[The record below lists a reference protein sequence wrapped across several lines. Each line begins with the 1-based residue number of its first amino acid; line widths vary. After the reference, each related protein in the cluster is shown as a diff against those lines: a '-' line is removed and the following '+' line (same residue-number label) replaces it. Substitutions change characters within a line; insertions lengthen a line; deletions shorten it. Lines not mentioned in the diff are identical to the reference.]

1 MSVAAESDLAPALV
15 IADRDNDVYG
25 RARARHGQRR
35 VGTSFAN
42 AAMRVGKKAAGLPDG
57 LMDLD
62 EGEEVS
68 PAEIAGI
75 MSELGVATKP
85 KAQAASRNARPQ
97 LAATAAV
104 VPGGS
109 AMGPASGPS
118 TGFDLARN
126 RLADYQRAAVQA
138 KRAGD
143 MGRATALLRRSKELK
158 AACDA
163 AARELLAAFPPP
175 EVADLEAPAAAPTPT
190 PAAPD
195 SAPPR
200 DERPAAGAP
209 TPAHAPA
216 PEVEAEADPH
226 READRALVRAMDS
239 GDADAIEAAIEEH
252 ASAASED
259 VLGLVRRAG
268 QRKRAAEAAAAEAA
282 ATQSTPSTETA
293 APPLPAPPP
302 APPPAPAEE
311 EKGGA
316 GQEAAAAAAAEEEE
330 EEEEEEDHV
339 LAAEAYA
346 AQLTSYNVLEWEL
359 AKLQGDTLDEAAEE
373 RREGEWPPMH
383 SAPALPIAL
392 GRPPVGRCVASAK
405 VPPCAAPTAS
415 ARLGRTAIHS
425 NSTCIRMCTACS
437 LHMHHMPTA
446 CAPQR
451 SRRAR

>member
-1 MSVAAESDLAPALV
+1 MSVAAEADLAPALV
-15 IADRDNDVYG
+15 IAERDNDVYG

-42 AAMRVGKKAAGLPDG
+42 PAMRPKKAVGLPDG

-97 LAATAAV
+97 AATAAV

-200 DERPAAGAP
+200 DERLVAGAP

-216 PEVEAEADPH
+216 PEVEAEAEADPH

-252 ASAASED
+252 ASAASEA
-259 VLGLVRRAG
+259 VLGLVCAMLLEL
-268 QRKRAAEAAAAEAA
+268 AEA
-282 ATQSTPSTETA
+282 
-293 APPLPAPPP
+293 LLR
-302 APPPAPAEE
+302 
-311 EKGGA
+311 G
-316 GQEAAAAAAAEEEE
+316 
-330 EEEEEEDHV
+330 
-339 LAAEAYA
+339 L
-346 AQLTSYNVLEWEL
+346 
-359 AKLQGDTLDEAAEE
+359 
-373 RREGEWPPMH
+373 
-383 SAPALPIAL
+383 
-392 GRPPVGRCVASAK
+392 
-405 VPPCAAPTAS
+405 
-415 ARLGRTAIHS
+415 
-425 NSTCIRMCTACS
+425 NST
-437 LHMHHMPTA
+437 L
-446 CAPQR
+446 QR
-451 SRRAR
+451 VA

>member
-1 MSVAAESDLAPALV
+1 MPA
-15 IADRDNDVYG
+15 
-25 RARARHGQRR
+25 
-35 VGTSFAN
+35 
-42 AAMRVGKKAAGLPDG
+42 GKKVAGLPDG

-97 LAATAAV
+97 AATAAV

-195 SAPPR
+195 SAPSP
-200 DERPAAGAP
+200 DERPAAPTP

-282 ATQSTPSTETA
+282 ATQSTTETA

-302 APPPAPAEE
+302 APAQE

-316 GQEAAAAAAAEEEE
+316 GQEAAAAAAAAAAAEEEE
-330 EEEEEEDHV
+330 EEEDEEEEDHV

-346 AQLTSYNVLEWEL
+346 AQLTSYEVLEWEL
-359 AKLQGDTLDEAAEE
+359 AKLQGDTLDEAAEA
-373 RREGEWPPMH
+373 RRDGEWPPMH
-383 SAPALPIAL
+383 SAPALPFAL

-405 VPPCAAPTAS
+405 VPPCATPTAS

-425 NSTCIRMCTACS
+425 STCIRMCTACS
-437 LHMHHMPTA
+437 LHMHHMPAA

-451 SRRAR
+451 SRRARFSSSSR